1 MGEIIAIAIFLIIS
15 IIIGS
20 SFSKKQKQS
29 VDSSQKESI
38 RIAEN
43 KNSNSSVIK
52 TILIV
57 GSIILL
63 ALTNPKENEHKEKLT
78 NTFTRSLSNNTDY
91 GDLGSGGLESLGSS
105 LGLALGDSFISIIMS
120 SLISVENYVLFSLT
134 KVNVEQKSKTIGIG
148 VLGNVYIFNEATR
161 IIEESTKSAGK
172 KLKDSNWK

>member
-120 SLISVENYVLFSLT
+120 SLISVENYVLFSPIITLYP
-134 KVNVEQKSKTIGIG
+134 EQI
-148 VLGNVYIFNEATR
+148 VF
-161 IIEESTKSAGK
+161 
-172 KLKDSNWK
+172 